1 MQANCQHRIGASG
14 GEVPVVRGGLPAEA
28 VSILVADA
36 SRIGCQLL
44 STALG
49 RSCYKFNVVASAVN
63 SAEVLA
69 ALKKHE
75 PHVAVI
81 SANLQDGPLVGFNVL
96 REFRALQ
103 RKTRIIMLC
112 DKPERDL
119 VLEAFRGGAK
129 GVFSRE
135 EPLKLLCKCINK
147 VSQGQLWMSGRELQF
162 ILEALA
168 QSGPLRLVN
177 ARGKALLTK
186 RQEQVVRLVAEGLRN
201 SGISRELGVS
211 EHTVKNY
218 LFQIFDKLG
227 VSSRTELVLYAV
239 SKPESPQVFH
249 R

>member
-1 MQANCQHRIGASG
+1 MQANCQHRIGAFVG
-14 GEVPVVRGGLPAEA
+14 DVPMVRGGLPAEP
-28 VSILVADA
+28 VCILVADA

-44 STALG
+44 ATALG
-49 RSCYKFNVVASAVN
+49 RSRYKFNVVASAVN

-81 SANLQDGPLVGFNVL
+81 SANLHDGPLVGFKVL

-103 RKTRIIMLC
+103 RKTRIIILF
-112 DKPERDL
+112 DKPDRDL

-135 EPLKLLCKCINK
+135 DPLNLLCKCINK
-147 VSQGQLWMSGRELQF
+147 VSQGQIWMSGRELQF

-168 QSGPLRLVN
+168 QSAPLRLVN

-186 RQEQVVRLVAEGLRN
+186 REEQVVRLVAEGLRN
-201 SGISRELGVS
+201 SEIARELGVS

-218 LFQIFDKLG
+218 LFRIFDKLG
-227 VSSRTELVLYAV
+227 VSSRTELILYAV
-239 SKPESPQVFH
+239 SKPESPQVLH